1 MNDTHKDQLDR
12 ITRYANIIMKQT
24 GKAVRPFRQDG
35 WVNLLNKYGTSKDT
49 SEQYHFVEEA
59 TVPDDLLET
68 IYEGNGLFARIID
81 TPAEEA
87 VKHGFELKNVNDH
100 CIEDF
105 YMSALDELDWDEVAT
120 TGIKWAR
127 LFGGAL
133 AVMLINDGRQ
143 LDEPVDWRN
152 IQSIDDIRVYDRSII
167 QPDYSSIY
175 AYDPRDP
182 FGSRGSRLGRPEYY
196 TVSSLYGTFTVHES
210 RCLDFCNGV
219 LPERSSQSI
228 YQIWGMPEYVRIN
241 RAIRDAEVAH
251 GSAVKMLDRSV
262 QPVYKM
268 KDLSMELATDEGE
281 NRILKRLQAIDLARG
296 MMNTLVVDNDGEEY
310 DFRTFQ
316 FSGVSEVVDVTCNY
330 LSALTCIPQT
340 ILFGR
345 AISGMS
351 STDDTAMENY
361 YNMVDRIRRRMLRPN
376 LRYLLS
382 VIFQAGVATGEI
394 EKVPPINIVF
404 NPLWSMTESEQADLD
419 LKKAQI
425 KQTNANTSAVYMGQQ
440 VFSPDEVRKSLVKAG
455 DFEIDTAFDDDDMT
469 EEEMNE
475 IIDKIQNNGGLAPS
489 SGGDSPDAA
498 PAATKLPQDM
508 TNQEVASATLASQ
521 ERAQQ
526 PSTGQENEEFDE
538 EDINTHQNENYG
550 SVGVLVIKEGRVLVG
565 IRNHDF
571 GNGLICGP
579 GGHIEKDETPEF
591 AAARETSEEFGIIP
605 NELIFIGR
613 GESEPEE
620 GLAPYLYIC
629 TDFDGTPEA
638 DGDEM
643 TDMEFL
649 SLEDLEKVSASLF
662 APFAYS
668 LKVLKKELFPTSNFD
683 KKGKDGRWVTTRGGK
698 RVFINEEGKPEK
710 GNPFVVEAMNRGAN
724 GKKSAYSSVKD
735 RERKNTDFSKKSLDN
750 PQKQA
755 TIIVKNNI
763 KETTGATP
771 DEEIRSSDTGGTT
784 KRKVKFTDYKTVNG
798 TMRVE
803 KDTKAKIGKSGRVTI
818 VAGELT
824 NVEVF
829 AGKGGRKPLRL
840 AESFAK
846 EYGGK
851 PEDWMHTTGDGR
863 IRFGDGT
870 EKEAEIHWFE
880 CDGIGQTEW
889 KVKRF
894 KKG

>member
-1 MNDTHKDQLDR
+1 MNDTHKEQLDR
-12 ITRYANIIMKQT
+12 ITRYADIIMKQT

-59 TVPDDLLET
+59 AVPDDLLET

-87 VKHGFELKNVNDH
+87 VKYGFKLKNVNDH

-105 YMSALDELDWDEVAT
+105 YVAALDELDWIEVAT

-143 LDEPVDWRN
+143 LDEPVDWKN
-152 IQSIDDIRVYDRSII
+152 IRSIDDIRTYDRSLV

-175 AYDPRDP
+175 SYDPRDP
-182 FGSRGSRLGRPEYY
+182 FGSRGSRLGKPEYY
-196 TVSSLYGTFTVHES
+196 TISSVYGTFTVHES
-210 RCLDFCNGV
+210 RCLEFCNGV
-219 LPERSSQSI
+219 LPERASSNI
-228 YQIWGMPEYVRIN
+228 YQLWGMPEYVRIN

-268 KDLSMELATDEGE
+268 KDLAIELASDEGE
-281 NRILKRLQAIDLARG
+281 NRVLKRLQAIDLARG

-316 FSGVSEVVDVTCNY
+316 FAGVSDVVDVTCNY

-351 STDDTAMENY
+351 SADNTTMENY

-394 EKVPPINIVF
+394 DKVPPINIEF
-404 NPLWSMTESEQADLD
+404 DSLWSMTESEQADLE

-425 KQTNANTSAVYMGQQ
+425 RQTNAATSMTYMGQQ
-440 VFSPDEVRKSLVKAG
+440 VISGPEVRKSLIKAG
-455 DFEIDTAFDDDDMT
+455 DFEIDATFDDDDMS

-475 IIDKIQNNGGLAPS
+475 LVEKIESNGGFAHN

-508 TNQEVASATLASQ
+508 TSEETASATTASNESVQ
-521 ERAQQ
+521 E
-526 PSTGQENEEFDE
+526 PSTSPENREYDDE
-538 EDINTHQNENYG
+538 GIITTRKQNYG
-550 SVGVLVIKEGRVLVG
+550 SVGVLVIKDGKILVG
-565 IRNHDF
+565 IRNHDS

-579 GGHIEKDETPEF
+579 GGHIEKGETPEF

-613 GESEPEE
+613 GEAEPEG
-620 GLAPYLYIC
+620 GLEPYLYLC
-629 TDFDGTPEA
+629 TDFDGTPKT

-643 TDMEFL
+643 TDEAFL
-649 SLEDLEKVSASLF
+649 SLDELEKAAASLF

-668 LKVLKKELFPTSNFD
+668 LKILKKELFEDYNTDGDD
-683 KKGKDGRWVTTRGGK
+683 KGGRWVTTK
-698 RVFINEEGKPEK
+698 DDNRVFIDGNGVPVK
-710 GNPFVVEAMNRGAN
+710 GNPFVIRAMTGSEKKKTEVTSKTTIDNPKKRATINAKNQREKVPKGPASDDSAPKTINDAFSAGIISKKLIPSKQSKHRINSEKYQNAVNNGDYVSYLSISDNEIKRIVEEKAGT
-724 GKKSAYSSVKD
+724 GSAYI
-735 RERKNTDFSKKSLDN
+735 KNGSY
-750 PQKQA
+750 
-755 TIIVKNNI
+755 
-763 KETTGATP
+763 KETI
-771 DEEIRSSDTGGTT
+771 D
-784 KRKVKFTDYKTVNG
+784 
-798 TMRVE
+798 
-803 KDTKAKIGKSGRVTI
+803 
-818 VAGELT
+818 
-824 NVEVF
+824 
-829 AGKGGRKPLRL
+829 AGKNVGTYLSARGEQMETTRL
-840 AESFAK
+840 
-846 EYGGK
+846 
-851 PEDWMHTTGDGR
+851 T
-863 IRFGDGT
+863 
-870 EKEAEIHWFE
+870 IHYSSK
-880 CDGIGQTEW
+880 GYH
-889 KVKRF
+889 VVPAYP
-894 KKG
+894 KKGKQ

>member
-1 MNDTHKDQLDR
+1 MNDTHKEQLDR
-12 ITRYANIIMKQT
+12 ITRYADIIMKQT

-59 TVPDDLLET
+59 AVPDDLLET

-87 VKHGFELKNVNDH
+87 VKYGFKLKNVNDH

-105 YMSALDELDWDEVAT
+105 YVAALDELDWIEVAT

-143 LDEPVDWRN
+143 LSEPVDWRN
-152 IQSIDDIRVYDRSII
+152 IRSIDDIRVYDRSLI

-175 AYDPRDP
+175 SYDPRDP
-182 FGSRGSRLGRPEYY
+182 FGSRGSRLGKPEYY
-196 TVSSLYGTFTVHES
+196 TISSVYGTFTVHES
-210 RCLDFCNGV
+210 RCLEFCNGV
-219 LPERSSQSI
+219 LPERASSNI
-228 YQIWGMPEYVRIN
+228 YQLWGMPEYVRIN

-268 KDLSMELATDEGE
+268 KDLAIELASDEGE
-281 NRILKRLQAIDLARG
+281 NRVLKRLQAIDLARG

-316 FSGVSEVVDVTCNY
+316 FAGVSDVVDVTCNY

-351 STDDTAMENY
+351 SADNTTMENY

-394 EKVPPINIVF
+394 DKVPPINIEF
-404 NPLWSMTESEQADLD
+404 DSLWSMTESEQADLE

-425 KQTNANTSAVYMGQQ
+425 RQTNAATSMTYMDQQ
-440 VFSPDEVRKSLVKAG
+440 VISGPEVRKSLIKAG
-455 DFEIDTAFDDDDMT
+455 DFEIDTTFDDDDMS

-475 IIDKIQNNGGLAPS
+475 LVEKIESNGGFAPS

-508 TNQEVASATLASQ
+508 TSEETASATTASNESVQ
-521 ERAQQ
+521 E
-526 PSTGQENEEFDE
+526 PSTSPENQEYDD
-538 EDINTHQNENYG
+538 EDINTNHELNYG
-550 SVGVLVIKEGRVLVG
+550 SVGVLVIKDGKILVG
-565 IRNHDF
+565 IRNHDS

-579 GGHIEKDETPEF
+579 GGHIEKGETPEF

-613 GESEPEE
+613 GEAEPEG
-620 GLAPYLYIC
+620 GLEPYLYLC
-629 TDFDGTPEA
+629 TDFDGVPKT

-643 TDMEFL
+643 TDEAFL
-649 SLEDLEKVSASLF
+649 SLDELEKAAASLF

-668 LKVLKKELFPTSNFD
+668 LKVLKEELGF
-683 KKGKDGRWVTTRGGK
+683 
-698 RVFINEEGKPEK
+698 RVD
-710 GNPFVVEAMNRGAN
+710 
-724 GKKSAYSSVKD
+724 GKK
-735 RERKNTDFSKKSLDN
+735 RTRRKNADSRKISLDN
-750 PQKQA
+750 TEKQV
-755 TIIVKNNI
+755 TIIVKGSNEVN
-763 KETTGATP
+763 TDGAP
-771 DEEIRSSDTGGTT
+771 IGNQNAKGPHNMSGSS
-784 KRKVKFTDYKTVNG
+784 N
-798 TMRVE
+798 
-803 KDTKAKIGKSGRVTI
+803 S
-818 VAGELT
+818 
-824 NVEVF
+824 N
-829 AGKGGRKPLRL
+829 KPQR
-840 AESFAK
+840 
-846 EYGGK
+846 
-851 PEDWMHTTGDGR
+851 R
-863 IRFGDGT
+863 
-870 EKEAEIHWFE
+870 
-880 CDGIGQTEW
+880 
-889 KVKRF
+889 
-894 KKG
+894 